1 MHARILTYVDEVA
14 RQGSIRAA
22 SDRLNVAASAISRQ
36 IKALEDELGTP
47 IFHRSP
53 RALTL
58 TAAGE
63 ILLVHI
69 RETMRDMTRTRAL
82 IEDLKG
88 LRRGEVRLALMS
100 GLAGN
105 LVPRAV
111 MRFRKANPNVTVGL
125 RLMTDPDDMIAAV
138 AEGEVDLAIGF
149 DFAQRPNV
157 RQLAVAIARLGC
169 VVAAHHP
176 FAGRASVRLAECF
189 DYTLV
194 LADSSTVIRPHL
206 DQIFARVGGKA
217 LDVIET
223 NSIEVM
229 RHATML
235 GECVTFLTP
244 FDIETEREAGHLV
257 YVPVHELAHE
267 TQRLV
272 LLGPERNATALA
284 SVLAEH
290 FKTAMT

>member
-1 MHARILTYVDEVA
+1 MHARLLTYVDEVA

-69 RETMRDMTRTRAL
+69 RETLRDMTRTRAL

-88 LRRGEVRLALMS
+88 LRRGEVRVALMS
-100 GLAGN
+100 GLAAN
-105 LVPRAV
+105 VMPRAV

-125 RLMTDPDDMIAAV
+125 RLMTDPEDMIAAV
-138 AEGEVDLAIGF
+138 AGGDVDLAIGF
-149 DFAQRPNV
+149 DFPQRPNV
-157 RQLAVAIARLGC
+157 RHLAVAIARLGC
-169 VVAAHHP
+169 VVAADHP

-206 DQIFARVGGKA
+206 DQIFAQAGAGPV
-217 LDVIET
+217 DVIET

-229 RHATML
+229 RHVTML

-244 FDIETEREAGHLV
+244 FDIETERDAGNLV
-257 YVPVHELAHE
+257 YVPVQELAQE
-267 TQRLV
+267 TQRLI
-272 LLGPERNATALA
+272 LLGPERGATALA
-284 SVLAEH
+284 SVLAEQL
-290 FKTAMT
+290 KGAMS